1 MICPKCGRPVD
12 ESAVIC
18 RGCDFILDTQFLGDG
33 ILDEEH
39 ELRPGQGGVDP
50 AAFNLADAVILGNI
64 DEDSQSF
71 ETSDSGFHLSANM
84 QARLYVSGR
93 SQAMMAPDAVPALA
107 QSIEGVRLTPFERH
121 VLNFIDGRRP
131 VEVIRRAAGLD
142 EAEVKTALATLADKG
157 VVKVVGRA
165 LADWDASAETVPK
178 RAPQRPR
185 VRGSMVG
192 AVALVGD
199 DADRAIDAAFRTQ
212 VLALPESARLML
224 NDEGGPFAKGDGA
237 QGDSGKNDSMLP
249 DDADQ
254 FVGLKGTDELKKKET
269 TTSTVRPAD
278 VKQAVN
284 RVSPPT
290 GAMLRPE
297 LDRSSEDS
305 QEGIDASAELSAV
318 GVQIPKSRAD
328 PSDGFDDFSA
338 PSVVST
344 AVLDGA
350 APSSSLPSEP
360 SPRAKSGVF
369 AESDSGGAPIAAVE
383 QLADSRLRKRPDPAP
398 ARGSPPA
405 LVSESASGNL
415 EPPRAA
421 AVRASARSPA
431 DSVMATHASELGSSS
446 GAKSEEIERRAASGE
461 VWGESPNPATGESAS
476 LMQLLSEGD
485 SNTANVPP
493 EHAARMLAGRD
504 GRGGGAPSSGEV
516 SEEPTAAGQPPPPL
530 KLPRLPGMAAAPL
543 GAVPLGAAPPPPPRR
558 RAPASGLV
566 SMPDEHAT
574 GPIDE
579 HSGLHGAPGARQAAR
594 ADSDEGD
601 DEGFE
606 GPETHVARPHKSSST
621 GEPPPRQRPGAAP
634 PRRTPARPQ
643 ATVSP
648 PANPSSAA
656 SGDDSRDDSQHSDSS
671 VELLDSG
678 LVIRPAAKAVP
689 LSAALKHTRQA
700 ESSNPRN
707 RPMADPPSA
716 TSTPRP
722 RVSAEGDGQDSYSAR
737 GEDPEDTVNLEPSAA
752 ARVAAGPRVA
762 VAGPRGVAAIPS
774 GFSQVVAPEQVPR
787 AKAAVNDDVRRK
799 AVKLMDEARKEFA
812 AGRLASARMNAKL
825 ASIYDPDNEEI
836 RALQRQWDQPQ
847 PATAG
852 RAPPPSKNSDEAQAE
867 IKALYDRA
875 QALEDDED
883 IDGALDVL
891 EEGIERFPNEAAF
904 HNRMGVILAL
914 KKRDYEGAVAAIQR
928 AIEIAPDNLHYKN
941 NLGKIVAKVRVRQP
955 EA

>member
-64 DEDSQSF
+64 DEDSLSF

-107 QSIEGVRLTPFERH
+107 QSIEGIRLTPFERH

-165 LADWDASAETVPK
+165 LADWDSGAETVPK

-212 VLALPESARLML
+212 VLGLPDGVRGLRA
-224 NDEGGPFAKGDGA
+224 NDEGDAFAKGN
-237 QGDSGKNDSMLP
+237 GDSELP

-254 FVGLKGTDELKKKET
+254 FMGLKGTDELKKKET

-284 RVSPPT
+284 RVAPPT
-290 GAMLRPE
+290 GAVQRPD
-297 LDRSSEDS
+297 LDPREDS

-318 GVQIPKSRAD
+318 GMSIGKSVRD

-344 AVLDGA
+344 AVLEAA
-350 APSSSLPSEP
+350 APSSSLPSQP
-360 SPRAKSGVF
+360 SRAKSGVF
-369 AESDSGGAPIAAVE
+369 AEPSDGGAEPIAAME

-398 ARGSPPA
+398 ARAVPLA
-405 LVSESASGNL
+405 SESASGNL
-415 EPPRAA
+415 EPPRRSP
-421 AVRASARSPA
+421 VRPSSRSPA
-431 DSVMATHASELGSSS
+431 DSEMATHASELGSSA
-446 GAKSEEIERRAASGE
+446 GGKSEEIERRAASGE
-461 VWGESPNPATGESAS
+461 VWGESPNPQTGESAS
-476 LMQLLSEGD
+476 LMQLLSEDD
-485 SNTANVPP
+485 SKTANVPP
-493 EHAARMLAGRD
+493 DHAARLVAARD
-504 GRGGGAPSSGEV
+504 PRPAPGDSGEV
-516 SEEPTAAGQPPPPL
+516 SDEPTAAGQPPPPIR
-530 KLPRLPGMAAAPL
+530 LPRVA
-543 GAVPLGAAPPPPPRR
+543 AVPPGPAGAAPPPPRR

-574 GPIDE
+574 GPVDE
-579 HSGLHGAPGARQAAR
+579 HSGLHGAPGRHPSARVGH
-594 ADSDEGD
+594 DDDDGD
-601 DEGFE
+601 GFE
-606 GPETHVARPHKSSST
+606 GPETTAARPHKSSST
-621 GEPPPRQRPGAAP
+621 GEPPPRPRPRAAARP
-634 PRRTPARPQ
+634 PTAHPQ
-643 ATVSP
+643 ATMSP
-648 PANPSSAA
+648 PANPSS
-656 SGDDSRDDSQHSDSS
+656 GPSRDRPEPSDPS

-678 LVIRPAAKAVP
+678 LVIRPAAKAAP
-689 LSAALKHTRQA
+689 LSTALRHTRQQEA
-700 ESSNPRN
+700 SNPRN
-707 RPMADPPSA
+707 RPLADPPSMA
-716 TSTPRP
+716 SAPRP
-722 RVSAEGDGQDSYSAR
+722 RSDSLSAEEEEVSAR

-752 ARVAAGPRVA
+752 ARVVAGPRVA

-774 GFSQVVAPEQVPR
+774 GFSQVVAAEHVPR
-787 AKAAVNDDVRRK
+787 PKAAVNDDVRRK
-799 AVKLMDEARKEFA
+799 AQKLLDEAKKEFA

-825 ASIYDPDNEEI
+825 ASIYDPENEDI
-836 RALQRQWDQPQ
+836 RALQRNWEQPQ
-847 PATAG
+847 QPTAG
-852 RAPPPSKNSDEAQAE
+852 KGAPVTKNSDEAQAE

-875 QALEDDED
+875 QQLEDDDD

-891 EEGIERFPNEAAF
+891 EEGVERFPNEAAF

-914 KKRDYEGAVAAIQR
+914 RKRDYEGAVAAIQR
-928 AIEIAPDNLHYKN
+928 AIEIAPENLHYKN

>member
-12 ESAVIC
+12 EAAVIC

-71 ETSDSGFHLSANM
+71 ETSDSGFHLAANM

-165 LADWDASAETVPK
+165 LADWDAGAETVPR

-212 VLALPESARLML
+212 VLGLHDALKDVQV
-224 NDEGGPFAKGDGA
+224 NDEGGAFAKR
-237 QGDSGKNDSMLP
+237 GDSALP

-254 FVGLKGTDELKKKET
+254 FLGLKGTDEVKKKET
-269 TTSTVRPAD
+269 TTSTVRPSD

-284 RVSPPT
+284 RVAPPT
-290 GAMLRPE
+290 NALRRP
-297 LDRSSEDS
+297 DIGIAGEDS
-305 QEGIDASAELSAV
+305 QEGIDASAEMSAV
-318 GVQIPKSRAD
+318 GIVASASASKAD
-328 PSDGFDDFSA
+328 ASDGFDEFSA

-350 APSSSLPSEP
+350 APSSSLPSEA
-360 SPRAKSGVF
+360 SQHGKGDVF
-369 AESDSGGAPIAAVE
+369 AEASDSGGGRIAAVE
-383 QLADSRLRKRPDPAP
+383 ELADSRVRRRPPVVAP
-398 ARGSPPA
+398 VAAALPA
-405 LVSESASGNL
+405 LASESESGNIV
-415 EPPRAA
+415 AA
-421 AVRASARSPA
+421 RLPSARSPA
-431 DSVMATHASELGSSS
+431 DSMAATHASAIGSSS
-446 GAKSEEIERRAASGE
+446 GANSEEIERRAASGE
-461 VWGESPNPATGESAS
+461 VWGDAPNPQTGESAS

-485 SNTANVPP
+485 SHTANVPP
-493 EHAARMLAGRD
+493 DHAARLLAGRD
-504 GRGGGAPSSGEV
+504 ARSAPMPSSEA

-530 KLPRLPGMAAAPL
+530 KLPRVPGVA
-543 GAVPLGAAPPPPPRR
+543 AVPLATSARPPRR
-558 RAPASGLV
+558 SAGSGLV

-574 GPIDE
+574 GPVDE
-579 HSGLHGAPGARQAAR
+579 HSGLFGASPARVRAR
-594 ADSDEGD
+594 AHHDD
-601 DEGFE
+601 DEVDFE
-606 GPETHVARPHKSSST
+606 GPETTAARPHKSSST
-621 GEPPPRQRPGAAP
+621 GEPPPRERSPAPRPPAPRTAAVAP
-634 PRRTPARPQ
+634 PPAEL
-643 ATVSP
+643 
-648 PANPSSAA
+648 SS
-656 SGDDSRDDSQHSDSS
+656 GPSRDDSQHSESS

-678 LVIRPAAKAVP
+678 LVIRPAARAVP
-689 LSAALKHTRQA
+689 LTAALRHTRQQ

-716 TSTPRP
+716 ASTPRP
-722 RVSAEGDGQDSYSAR
+722 SQS
-737 GEDPEDTVNLEPSAA
+737 GEEHDEQEDTVNLEPGEA
-752 ARVAAGPRVA
+752 ARVVGGPRVA

-774 GFSQVVAPEQVPR
+774 GFSQVIPAESAPR
-787 AKAAVNDDVRRK
+787 SKAAVSDEVRRK
-799 AVKLMDEARKEFA
+799 ALKLMDEAKKEFG

-825 ASIYDPDNEEI
+825 ASIYDPENEEI
-836 RALQRQWDQPQ
+836 RALQRQWEQ
-847 PATAG
+847 PAAPPPTAG
-852 RAPPPSKNSDEAQAE
+852 RATPATKNSDEAQAE
-867 IKALYDRA
+867 VKALYDRA
-875 QALEDDED
+875 QQLEDDED

-891 EEGIERFPNEAAF
+891 EEGVERFPNEAAF

-914 KKRDYEGAVAAIQR
+914 KKRDFEGAVAAIQR

-941 NLGKIVAKVRVRQP
+941 NLGKIVAKVRTRQP